1 MAKRGLLR
9 YKRIGQVGQLIQ
21 EKHFNHDFVCG
32 AGGGGLGPDFNNY
45 VVGREGHTSIII
57 LYVGWGRGQLSRII
71 LYVGRWCGGG
81 PIFNHYFAL
90 FQ

>member
-1 MAKRGLLR
+1 MILYVVL
-9 YKRIGQVGQLIQ
+9 
-21 EKHFNHDFVCG
+21 
-32 AGGGGLGPDFNNY
+32 GGGGLAPDFNNY

-81 PIFNHYFAL
+81 GPYSIIILHCFSEDIHSMKLIYGTK
-90 FQ
+90 